1 MLLNLVS
8 GLIAEE
14 NGGCYI
20 PPDSAP
26 RQRNASKGN
35 QLARIAV
42 AVYQNDWRD
51 PRAFA
56 HGAKAL
62 TI

>member
-1 MLLNLVS
+1 MLFNLAS
-8 GLIAEE
+8 GLIAEQ
-14 NGGCYI
+14 NRDCYI
-20 PPDSAP
+20 PVDSAP
-26 RQRNASKGN
+26 RQRNVSKGK

-42 AVYQNDWRD
+42 AVYQNDWRA

-56 HGAKAL
+56 QSADAL

>member
-1 MLLNLVS
+1 
-8 GLIAEE
+8 LIAEQ
-14 NGGCYI
+14 NGDCYI
-20 PPDSAP
+20 RRDSAP

-42 AVYQNDWRD
+42 AVYQNDWRG